1 MKGKRSRQSI
11 RSARNFYLYLSPWLV
26 VFVLFTVIPMA
37 FSLVMS
43 FTSAKITTLTAR
55 PLEFLGFGNYKQ
67 IFTMDSR
74 FLRSIGNTMI
84 YSFAKV
90 FFGTLLALLLAL
102 LLNMKIPGRKLFRT
116 MIYLPA
122 VMPVVGSTLLW
133 KLMIFQDRNIIN
145 YVLSLLGIEGVSFLS
160 PSLVLGTVTAIN
172 IWNGLGPSMLI
183 LLAGLQGVPQDL
195 TEAAQLDGANAA
207 LRFVK
212 ISLPMLSSTLFFVI
226 ITGLIGA
233 FQAYAEIKLLTGSM
247 SETVTMAMMV
257 VNNAFSLDAYGIGY
271 ASAQGW
277 IIFAITLAFTA
288 VFFGA
293 SKKGVYYAGQ

>member
-1 MKGKRSRQSI
+1 M
-11 RSARNFYLYLSPWLV
+11 
-26 VFVLFTVIPMA
+26 
-37 FSLVMS
+37 
-43 FTSAKITTLTAR
+43 
-55 PLEFLGFGNYKQ
+55 
-67 IFTMDSR
+67 
-74 FLRSIGNTMI
+74 
-84 YSFAKV
+84 
-90 FFGTLLALLLAL
+90 
-102 LLNMKIPGRKLFRT
+102 
-116 MIYLPA
+116 
-122 VMPVVGSTLLW
+122 
-133 KLMIFQDRNIIN
+133 
-145 YVLSLLGIEGVSFLS
+145 
-160 PSLVLGTVTAIN
+160 GTVTAIN